1 MLKLTFSDWAMGRSL
16 TKFATSI
23 SKLSLG
29 PLSIGPALSPSSS
42 TKRIPPVPRGRSG
55 SALGACTKQVKC
67 LSVYRSVGTV
77 LYPVVA
83 ASTCISAKS
92 FESSRIFARSS
103 GDLVALHWSMNL
115 DRAQSGINA
124 TGEFM
129 SACSHGNPMVPHA
142 LEIVCL
148 IQITVGSTGGRLL
161 LSICASSS
169 FRFSSLRP

>member
-1 MLKLTFSDWAMGRSL
+1 MLKLTFSDWAMKRSL
-16 TKFATSI
+16 TKFATSYKHIHVSNERRVTRHAGEMRTI

-77 LYPVVA
+77 LCPVVA

-103 GDLVALHWSMNL
+103 GDLVARTH
-115 DRAQSGINA
+115 
-124 TGEFM
+124 
-129 SACSHGNPMVPHA
+129 
-142 LEIVCL
+142 
-148 IQITVGSTGGRLL
+148 
-161 LSICASSS
+161 
-169 FRFSSLRP
+169 